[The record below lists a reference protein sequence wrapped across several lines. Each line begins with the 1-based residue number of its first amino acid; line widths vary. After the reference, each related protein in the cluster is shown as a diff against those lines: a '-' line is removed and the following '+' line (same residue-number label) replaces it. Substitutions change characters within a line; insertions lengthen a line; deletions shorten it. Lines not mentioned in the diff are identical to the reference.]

1 MPLGE
6 LQEDLCLCEG
16 VSLSPMR
23 LIVPRSEQQ
32 LVSAEAGLQPSEVA
46 MFSRIEGIMMM
57 DGAAD
62 HQDHADH
69 AK

>member
-46 MFSRIEGIMMM
+46 MFSRIEGIRMM

>member
-1 MPLGE
+1 
-6 LQEDLCLCEG
+6 
-16 VSLSPMR
+16 MR

-32 LVSAEAGLQPSEVA
+32 LVSAEAGLQPSELA

>member
-1 MPLGE
+1 
-6 LQEDLCLCEG
+6 
-16 VSLSPMR
+16 MR

-46 MFSRIEGIMMM
+46 MFSRIEGIRMM